1 MKNKNFILT
10 LILALAVSFNAM
22 AWGGFGHRTVAEIA
36 ERNLTPTA
44 KANIEKYTKGT
55 PLADY
60 SIWMDLV
67 RKEAPEYAYAT
78 RGWHASV
85 VDTECK
91 TSQELRNKVREGRD
105 AVTGLLEFEKMF
117 KEREKMTDSAV
128 MFALKSIIHM
138 VGDMHCPAHVRFVD
152 FENQGKFPIK
162 FFGKKTTLHKVWDT
176 SVIARNNKN
185 LGYQGYAQKLDKLS
199 KGKVKKIQKGW
210 VEDWLEES
218 GRDVRPII
226 HDVKEGDALADDFMT
241 WAYPLAES
249 QAQKAGDRLA
259 KVLNTFFK

>member
-1 MKNKNFILT
+1 MKTKSIILT
-10 LILALAVSFNAM
+10 LICVCAISFDAM

-36 ERNLTPTA
+36 ERNLTPEA

-60 SIWMDLV
+60 SIWMDVV
-67 RKEAPEYAYAT
+67 RKEDPASAHAT

-85 VDTECK
+85 VNTECK

-105 AVTGLLEFEKMF
+105 AVTGLLEFEQMF

-138 VGDMHCPAHVRFVD
+138 VGDMHCPAHVRFED
-152 FENQGKFPIK
+152 FENQGKFSIK

-176 SVIARNNKN
+176 SVIARDHKDC
-185 LGYQGYAQKLDKLS
+185 GYQGYALKLNKLS
-199 KGKVKKIQKGW
+199 KKQVKKISAGW

-218 GRDVRPII
+218 GRDVRPHIY
-226 HDVKEGDALADDFMT
+226 DVKEGDALSEEFMS
-241 WAYPLAES
+241 WAYPLAEM
-249 QAQKAGDRLA
+249 QVQKAGYRLA